1 MRANLNEL
9 ADVADLYEALSRQ
22 LVTLMGPAAMLPRAH
37 AAATRDGK
45 GILFVAY
52 DGEINPAGFLTL
64 PLGNVRDETIAP
76 IHPCRQFRIEAQ
88 WISLP
93 TVRET
98 GARSLGWRR
107 IMARYRSFGVGVG
120 GRGSVLGMRGGSENR
135 ADAEESTT

>member
-52 DGEINPAGFLTL
+52 DGDQPGGVPDPAAGQCAGRDDRADPPL
-64 PLGNVRDETIAP
+64 PSVSD
-76 IHPCRQFRIEAQ
+76 
-88 WISLP
+88 
-93 TVRET
+93 
-98 GARSLGWRR
+98 
-107 IMARYRSFGVGVG
+107 
-120 GRGSVLGMRGGSENR
+120 RGSVDLSTHGPRNWGQITRLE
-135 ADAEESTT
+135 ADHGAV